1 MPFSPANLVIYL
13 RYLPEEI
20 GFIFVGNWN
29 SSAELDRVQVESLQ
43 RLILTAT
50 YFGEEA
56 TAEESSARI

>member
-20 GFIFVGNWN
+20 GFIFVVNWS

-56 TAEESSARI
+56 TAEGSSARI